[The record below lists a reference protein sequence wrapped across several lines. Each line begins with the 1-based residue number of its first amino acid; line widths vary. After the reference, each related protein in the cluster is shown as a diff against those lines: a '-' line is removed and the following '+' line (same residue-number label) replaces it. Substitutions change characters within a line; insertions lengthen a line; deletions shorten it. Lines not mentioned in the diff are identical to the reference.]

1 MDAQAYLDAVEQRRA
16 LRRAMKSRLTDLRE
30 AAAKLGSAAG
40 NGAAAA
46 PTVEITADP
55 IAQIESQVAQATS
68 LAQQIQAHD
77 AKVRTAQRDLETA
90 QEEAKRFVR
99 TAVIIA
105 VVIVL
110 VVVLIIWSH

>member
-30 AAAKLGSAAG
+30 AAAKLSSAAG
-40 NGAAAA
+40 NGAAAP
-46 PTVEITADP
+46 PTLEIAADP
-55 IAQIESQVAQATS
+55 IAQIDSQVAQAAN

-90 QEEAKRFVR
+90 QQEAKRFIR
-99 TAVIIA
+99 NAVIIG
-105 VVIVL
+105 VVILLVL
-110 VVVLIIWSH
+110 VLIVWSH